1 MQVCSA
7 ANELL
12 SLRALLPEGELQG
25 ADNMHFGRCTCDWQR
40 VRPGDLFAALPDGE
54 GDGHDFAARAV
65 GRGAAALVCE
75 RPLAALG
82 VPTCLVRSARDA
94 YGRVC
99 QALAGN
105 PSYALKLIGVTGSNG
120 KATTSCLVASVL
132 AKGGHRVGLLGTLG
146 YFDGEVE
153 EPAVQATPPCERL
166 AAWLARMVV
175 NGCSHAA
182 IEVSRQALAER
193 RLAGARLDVAC
204 VTSAG
209 RGHLDD
215 PHATRDYR
223 WAKSKL
229 FDHLSPEGVAV
240 VNADDPVAAGYL
252 RRFQGPALTLGIH
265 KQAEIMATPLEQCPS
280 EQTFLLTAGSES
292 VPVRTRM
299 IGIHHVYNC
308 LTAAAVG
315 LTYGLDLTVV
325 AAGLEAVDYV
335 PGRLERIECG
345 QPFSVFVDRADTP
358 ATLAGCLQAL
368 RKVTAGRL
376 LCVFG
381 AGGQRDR
388 RRQALLGRTVAA
400 AADLAIV
407 TGGVT
412 AGEDPQAAI
421 EIENILEG
429 FAQSLEDPPKNKV
442 RTSRTPLAPPEEGH
456 HAERDEYGS
465 NLSAQTKVIA
475 DRRAAIHWA
484 LAQARPGDCLLI
496 AGGGREGGPRT
507 AEGPLAIDD
516 RQMAEQWLYAVQGQQ

>member
-1 MQVCSA
+1 MHVCSA

-12 SLRALLPEGELQG
+12 SLRALLPEGELRG
-25 ADNMHFGRCTCDWQR
+25 ADDVRFGRCTCDWRR
-40 VRPGDLFAALPDGE
+40 VRPGDLFAALPGGE
-54 GDGHDFAARAV
+54 GDGHEFAAEAV
-65 GRGAAALVCE
+65 GRGAAALLCE

-82 VPTCLVRSARDA
+82 VPTCLVRNARDA

-146 YFDGEVE
+146 YFDGEVV
-153 EPAVQATPPCERL
+153 EPATQATPACEQL

-182 IEVSRQALAER
+182 VEVSRQALAER

-204 VTSAG
+204 VTNVG
-209 RGHLDD
+209 REHLDD
-215 PHATRDYR
+215 PRATRDYR

-229 FDHLSPEGVAV
+229 FDYLSPEGVAV

-315 LTYGLDLTVV
+315 LTYGLDLTVA

-345 QPFSVFVDRADTP
+345 QPFSVFVDVADTP
-358 ATLAGCLQAL
+358 AALAGCLQAL

-376 LCVFG
+376 MCVLG
-381 AGGQRDR
+381 AGRSRDR
-388 RRQALLGRTVAA
+388 QRQALLGRTVAT
-400 AADLAIV
+400 AADLAVV
-407 TGGVT
+407 TSDAA
-412 AGEDPQAAI
+412 AGEDRQAAI
-421 EIENILEG
+421 EIENILDG
-429 FAQSLEDPPKNKV
+429 FRQSPKNPPKDKF
-442 RTSRTPLAPPEEGH
+442 RISRTPLAPREAGH

-465 NLSAQTKVIA
+465 YSSAGLKVIV
-475 DRRAAIHWA
+475 DRREAIHWA

-496 AGGGREGGPRT
+496 AGRGGESGPRA
-507 AEGPLAIDD
+507 AEEPLPVDD
-516 RQMAEQWLYAVQGQQ
+516 RQIAEQWLYAVQGPQ